1 MNFASG
7 SSSNGYGPVGEAFG
21 KGVGDYINQT
31 MVQAQKNKYMQENDP
46 IEIEKRA
53 ERFYGI
59 YNNMPSQEQDKVD
72 KWLNETPEG
81 LKWLDRLNKHAGHL
95 MTKVPLPKDYV
106 AKPGEA
112 PDDITWYRPLR
123 TIQTKEQQQNALTPT
138 LPPDQREN
146 ILFADQI
153 AKLKEAK
160 LREAQAINEPTTGA
174 AQKLGAEAQMLN
186 AQANQSQAAA
196 ANEMLPLQKETERA
210 KLAAEKARLE
220 AMKARAAK
228 DPAGVKLII
237 EQNKARQAALK
248 IAGENFR
255 ETEKSLQKLYSGD
268 AQTKKN
274 WENKAGYAEAI
285 AAYDPLNPQAI
296 NLYAG
301 TMQDISSKSDQS
313 NAAENYRMGLNVLN
327 SWEANVNTYKS
338 FKALWE
344 AKNKFLQKYWQY
356 KYPDMSMPNVEK
368 AIRAE
373 MERMRGKEKDV
384 ALDEARHVRR
394 EKELQALQ
402 LVVPQNDLSSI
413 LGVQ

>member
-1 MNFASG
+1 
-7 SSSNGYGPVGEAFG
+7 
-21 KGVGDYINQT
+21 
-31 MVQAQKNKYMQENDP
+31 
-46 IEIEKRA
+46 
-53 ERFYGI
+53 
-59 YNNMPSQEQDKVD
+59 MPSQEQDKVD

-81 LKWLDRLNKHAGHL
+81 LKWLDRLNKHVGHL

-123 TIQTKEQQQNALTPT
+123 TIQTKEQQQNAAIAQMDPAK
-138 LPPDQREN
+138 REN
-146 ILFADQI
+146 VLFAQDI
-153 AKLKEAK
+153 ERLSNKGWLDAKTASEPITA
-160 LREAQAINEPTTGA
+160 EAQRV
-174 AQKLGAEAQMLN
+174 GAEAQMLN
-186 AQANQSQAAA
+186 AQANQSQVAA

-210 KLAAEKARLE
+210 RLEAEKARLE
-220 AMKARAAK
+220 AMKARATK

-301 TMQDISSKSDQS
+301 TMQDISSKSDQA

-344 AKNKFLQKYWQY
+344 AKNKFLQKYWRY